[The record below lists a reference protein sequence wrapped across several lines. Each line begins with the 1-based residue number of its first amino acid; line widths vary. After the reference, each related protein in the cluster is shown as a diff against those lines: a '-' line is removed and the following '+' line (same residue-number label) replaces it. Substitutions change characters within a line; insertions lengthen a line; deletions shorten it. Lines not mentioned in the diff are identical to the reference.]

1 MSLSPSSGCPGPT
14 VAEPTTQACS
24 GWGSPSALCSC
35 TTSFPLPPSCSLL
48 SSVLPPFHPPS
59 LLLNPSPSPPSLPP
73 FLTLP
78 STMRVRSG
86 KGSGEAPHVSSH
98 CSADVHILHTCHG
111 VSVFHV
117 CACICAT
124 HVLQGETCTC
134 TSTPAPCAHIRGSA
148 SASGALWSLWLLC
161 DSVLCGLQASGHI

>member
-24 GWGSPSALCSC
+24 GVGKPKHPVQLYNLLL
-35 TTSFPLPPSCSLL
+35 TSTFLLAPLFCP
-48 SSVLPPFHPPS
+48 PPFHPPS
-59 LLLNPSPSPPSLPP
+59 LLLHPSPSPPSLPS